1 MAIQN
6 FSPLQLNST
15 LTVGVDDTGHDV
27 KFYGATSD
35 RYLWWDESEDA
46 LKLRDNTTLKIGSG
60 SDLQIKH
67 DGSNSYISQNDG
79 GNLYIQQN
87 VNDADLVLQCDD
99 GSNGTTAYITLDGS
113 AGYTT
118 VQKNM
123 VFADSVSSR
132 FGTGGDLAIF
142 HDGSQGYISLEG
154 TGDLYIRNTTDDKD
168 IIFQSD
174 DGSGGVATYLLLDGS
189 DPALIVSKKTILG
202 DNVPLYIGSN
212 VDLRLHHDGSNSYIQ
227 QTGTGDLYIQQTV
240 DDRDIVFQ
248 SDDGSGGVTA
258 YLTLDGS
265 TTQNLV
271 HKDLRFD
278 DNIGAV
284 FGSGAAL
291 KLHSDG
297 SNGIIDNFQGNLI
310 IRQQVDDADIVFQSD
325 NGSGGVATYFKLD
338 GSVGGGSTVH
348 TVFPDNSKAVFG
360 AGLDTQIWHD
370 GTNSYI
376 KQQGGGDL
384 IIQQSATDKDI
395 ILQSD
400 DGSGGETAYLTL
412 DGSAGHTVA
421 NKEIQFLDN
430 AAARFGNGD
439 DASIYHDGSNSY
451 IVNQTGNLSIIN
463 DRVDADVILMSDN
476 GSGGTTAYLTLDG
489 GVGHSI
495 ASKAIRF
502 NDSVEA
508 FFGSSDDLK
517 VIHNGS
523 HSYVSHVGTGDLYL
537 QNTTDD
543 GNVILRSDNGSGG
556 VTPYLTL
563 DGSAG
568 TVEVAKPMNLAT
580 PLATD
585 QQKHLACFDFKGYG
599 TSDGTNY
606 EMMEAMSDNNAP
618 FEHNTSTGSDGLNA
632 QTVNIAIRSGGHV
645 MPHTGTI
652 KKFSGWASSAGIGNV
667 DIGIFRFRP
676 VDNNNGN
683 LTPVLMVNERISSY
697 GNAIMKVFSETESFD
712 ADFEAGDIV
721 FSAVK
726 GGNSSPK
733 TWYFTSIL
741 EVEWS

>member
-212 VDLRLHHDGSNSYIQ
+212 VDLRLKHDGSNSYIQ
-227 QTGTGDLYIQQTV
+227 QSGTGDLYVQQTV

-265 TTQNLV
+265 AKLITTHVNNYYPDNISAFFGAGG
-271 HKDLRFD
+271 DLR
-278 DNIGAV
+278 I
-284 FGSGAAL
+284 
-291 KLHSDG
+291 LHDG
-297 SNGIIDNFQGNLI
+297 SHSTIQNNTGNLTI
-310 IRQQVDDADIVFQSD
+310 STRAADTDIVF
-325 NGSGGVATYFKLD
+325 
-338 GSVGGGSTVH
+338 
-348 TVFPDNSKAVFG
+348 
-360 AGLDTQIWHD
+360 
-370 GTNSYI
+370 
-376 KQQGGGDL
+376 
-384 IIQQSATDKDI
+384 
-395 ILQSD
+395 QSD
-400 DGSGGETAYLTL
+400 DGSGGETT
-412 DGSAGHTVA
+412 
-421 NKEIQFLDN
+421 
-430 AAARFGNGD
+430 
-439 DASIYHDGSNSY
+439 
-451 IVNQTGNLSIIN
+451 
-463 DRVDADVILMSDN
+463 
-476 GSGGTTAYLTLDG
+476 YLTLDG

-508 FFGSSDDLK
+508 FFGNGDDLK

>member
-168 IIFQSD
+168 II
-174 DGSGGVATYLLLDGS
+174 
-189 DPALIVSKKTILG
+189 
-202 DNVPLYIGSN
+202 
-212 VDLRLHHDGSNSYIQ
+212 
-227 QTGTGDLYIQQTV
+227 
-240 DDRDIVFQ
+240 FQ

>member
-174 DGSGGVATYLLLDGS
+174 DGSGGTTAYLTLDGS
-189 DPALIVSKKTILG
+189 AKLITTHVNNYYP
-202 DNVPLYIGSN
+202 DNISAFFGAGG
-212 VDLRLHHDGSNSYIQ
+212 DLRILHDGSHSTIQ
-227 QTGTGDLYIQQTV
+227 NNTGNLTISTRAADT
-240 DDRDIVFQ
+240 DIVFQ
-248 SDDGSGGVTA
+248 SDDGSGGE
-258 YLTLDGS
+258 
-265 TTQNLV
+265 TT
-271 HKDLRFD
+271 
-278 DNIGAV
+278 
-284 FGSGAAL
+284 
-291 KLHSDG
+291 
-297 SNGIIDNFQGNLI
+297 
-310 IRQQVDDADIVFQSD
+310 
-325 NGSGGVATYFKLD
+325 
-338 GSVGGGSTVH
+338 
-348 TVFPDNSKAVFG
+348 
-360 AGLDTQIWHD
+360 
-370 GTNSYI
+370 
-376 KQQGGGDL
+376 
-384 IIQQSATDKDI
+384 
-395 ILQSD
+395 
-400 DGSGGETAYLTL
+400 
-412 DGSAGHTVA
+412 
-421 NKEIQFLDN
+421 
-430 AAARFGNGD
+430 
-439 DASIYHDGSNSY
+439 
-451 IVNQTGNLSIIN
+451 
-463 DRVDADVILMSDN
+463 
-476 GSGGTTAYLTLDG
+476 YLTLDG

-508 FFGSSDDLK
+508 FFGNGDDLK